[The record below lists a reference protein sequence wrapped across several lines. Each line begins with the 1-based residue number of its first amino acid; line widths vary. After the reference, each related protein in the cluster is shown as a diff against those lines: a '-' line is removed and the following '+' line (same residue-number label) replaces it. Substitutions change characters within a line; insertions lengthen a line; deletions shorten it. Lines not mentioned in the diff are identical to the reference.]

1 MSWILVAGVCVM
13 TFSVAFHSGGLSNGG
28 FKNLYEFGTTLASSF
43 ASDEMEG
50 DEHHEKIR

>member
-1 MSWILVAGVCVM
+1 M
-13 TFSVAFHSGGLSNGG
+13 TFSVAFHGSGLFYGG

-50 DEHHEKIR
+50 DEHHEEIR